1 MATSSNASATA
12 GGASTNASGSTG
24 SASTVDI
31 KAPLWAYVNILEKP
45 KTGGGNVLWKCK
57 YCSME
62 KFTSYTRVEA
72 RCRNQ
77 EGELS
82 SCSEESWADCSSI
95 DEFGDQID

>member
-82 SCSEESWADCSSI
+82 SVTRCHMKCSVR
-95 DEFGDQID
+95 

>member
-62 KFTSYTRVEA
+62 KFTS
-72 RCRNQ
+72 
-77 EGELS
+77 
-82 SCSEESWADCSSI
+82 
-95 DEFGDQID
+95 

>member
-45 KTGGGNVLWKCK
+45 KTGGSNVLWKCK

-72 RCRNQ
+72 HLLQKSGRGIIKLFRRIM
-77 EGELS
+77 GSL
-82 SCSEESWADCSSI
+82 
-95 DEFGDQID
+95 FLY

>member
-45 KTGGGNVLWKCK
+45 KT
-57 YCSME
+57 
-62 KFTSYTRVEA
+62 F
-72 RCRNQ
+72 
-77 EGELS
+77 
-82 SCSEESWADCSSI
+82 
-95 DEFGDQID
+95 